1 MAEGRMRGGF
11 TQQPLLTGDSGTAA
25 PHQSASRTAS
35 HEREDIL
42 FSQKD
47 KPRLPIFS
55 SAGGV

>member
-11 TQQPLLTGDSGTAA
+11 KQQPLLTGDSGKAA
-25 PHQSASRTAS
+25 PHQSAS
-35 HEREDIL
+35 HEREAIL

-55 SAGGV
+55 SADGV